1 VPSLVGEVREQ
12 RHALTDP
19 RQAADPVGHLAA
31 CLGTRARVRAHAE
44 LLRGH
49 ARHTAR
55 VPRASLSPGEH
66 AVAAAKTT
74 ARTHAAAMCRRVT
87 SGPLPLSQAH
97 SKILP
102 QLAGRRCDIGRG
114 RRRTGWLYAQCAGT
128 ERASRA

>member
-31 CLGTRARVRAHAE
+31 CLGTRARVRAHAD

-55 VPRASLSPGEH
+55 VPRAF
-66 AVAAAKTT
+66 AVPR
-74 ARTHAAAMCRRVT
+74 RT
-87 SGPLPLSQAH
+87 
-97 SKILP
+97 
-102 QLAGRRCDIGRG
+102 RG
-114 RRRTGWLYAQCAGT
+114 RRREDNGEDACCRHVPT
-128 ERASRA
+128 SH